1 LRRKATPI
9 IDFAAARGLTAPM
22 TTLSRAALASLP
34 QVVARPGHD
43 PAAIRTGV
51 VHFGPGAF
59 HRAHQAAYF
68 DQVLDSD
75 PRWGIAAVSL
85 RSAGTVDA
93 LKAQDRLYTLAVID
107 RERAMRIIAAHSDAI
122 GPGEGARLKAL
133 LADPA
138 VKLATS
144 TVTEK
149 GYCLAADGSL
159 DFDHPDIVHDRA
171 RPIEP
176 ASVIG
181 WIVAGLAD
189 RQAAGAAPFA
199 MLCCDNMT
207 GNGGKLRTACLAL
220 ARDWDPG
227 LADWIDGEVA
237 FPDSMVDSITPAS
250 DAAFL
255 AEVAGTLGVEDH
267 AAVQRERFTQWVLQ
281 RFDLRDGPD
290 LAAAGVTLTDDVHG
304 YEQAKLRILNGA
316 HSSLA
321 YIGLALGHETVFQA
335 VSDPA
340 LGGFVDRL
348 MHQDIAG
355 SLKPVEG
362 LDLQAYADAV
372 LDRFRNPAIRHLLS
386 QIAWDGSQKLPYR
399 LLDAI
404 GDRLATGGDVA
415 RLAVPVAAWIAFLR
429 RKALAGE
436 AITDPLAE
444 VLAGAATSG
453 DPAAAVLALR
463 QVFPE
468 RLAGNARFRGAV
480 TAAVEALLEGRA
492 AELLA
497 R

>member
-1 LRRKATPI
+1 
-9 IDFAAARGLTAPM
+9 M
-22 TTLSRAALASLP
+22 TSLSRAALASLP
-34 QVVARPGHD
+34 AAVTRPGHD

-68 DQVLDSD
+68 DRVLDDD

-93 LKAQDRLYTLAVID
+93 LKAQDGLYTLAIID
-107 RERAMRIIAAHSDAI
+107 REPATRIIAAHSDAI
-122 GPGEGARLKAL
+122 GPGEGAKLRTL

-149 GYCLAADGSL
+149 GYCLGADGSL
-159 DFDHPDIVHDRA
+159 DFNHADIVHDRA
-171 RPIEP
+171 RPDEP

-181 WIVAGLAD
+181 WIVSGLAD
-189 RQAAGAAPFA
+189 RRAAGAPPFA

-207 GNGGKLRTACLAL
+207 GNGGKLRAACVAL
-220 ARDWDPG
+220 AREWDAG
-227 LADWIDGEVA
+227 LADWIADTVA

-250 DAAFL
+250 DPAFL
-255 AEVAGTLGVEDH
+255 AKLAGELGLTDQ

-281 RFDLRDGPD
+281 RFELEGAPD
-290 LAAAGVTLTDDVHG
+290 LAAAGVTLTNDVQG

-321 YIGLALGHETVFQA
+321 YIGLALGHETVFEA

-340 LGGFVDRL
+340 LGGFASRL
-348 MHQDIAG
+348 MHEDIAQ

-362 LDLQAYADAV
+362 LDVQGYADAV
-372 LDRFRNPAIRHLLS
+372 FDRFRNPTIRHLLS

-399 LLDAI
+399 LLDTVR
-404 GDRLATGGDVA
+404 DRLAAGQDVT
-415 RLAVPVAAWIAFLR
+415 RLAVPVAAWIAFLH
-429 RKALAGE
+429 RKAGLGE
-436 AITDPLAE
+436 AITDPLAD
-444 VLAGAATSG
+444 VLAGAAASA

-468 RLAGNARFRGAV
+468 ALAEDARFRDLV
-480 TAAVEALLEGRA
+480 TDMVPAFLEGRGFA
-492 AELLA
+492 LLA